1 MAVEYLKTL
10 EQIAKPLIDA
20 GIYKSSNAFVKD
32 LVKDVAKSRIKNYQ
46 RINKKYQAK
55 YGTLERFSKSIK
67 GKATPKQEDEWMEWE
82 SARNM
87 LKAWDRIAR
96 ELGTR
101 AS

>member
-20 GIYKSSNAFVKD
+20 GIYKSSKAFVKD
-32 LVKDVAKSRIKNYQ
+32 LIRNVARSRIKNYQ
-46 RINKKYQAK
+46 RIDKKYQAK
-55 YGTLERFSKSIK
+55 YGTLEKFSRSRK

-87 LKAWDRIAR
+87 LKAWNRIAK
-96 ELGTR
+96 
-101 AS
+101 S